1 MADTF
6 ILPANDPQL
15 RETRIGNLV
24 RFLRLLPANC
34 AWAVET
40 KKHKRRRSDPQNRY
54 LNGVAYKILAQATGY
69 ERDDISEYLCG
80 QYFGWKEK
88 RVPGKRVVQVPIR
101 TTTTNEDG
109 RYAPLNTS
117 EFAEYVAFVQRFGA
131 EHGVYIPDPNEEY
144 QHAA

>member
-1 MADTF
+1 MSDTF

-101 TTTTNEDG
+101 TTTNEGG

-131 EHGVYIPDPNEEY
+131 EHGVYIPDPNESME
-144 QHAA
+144 ASA

>member
-24 RFLRLLPANC
+24 RFLRQLPANC

-40 KKHKRRRSDPQNRY
+40 KRHKRRRSDPQNRY

-101 TTTTNEDG
+101 TTTTNEGG

-131 EHGVYIPDPNEEY
+131 EHGVYIPDPNESME
-144 QHAA
+144 ASA

>member
-1 MADTF
+1 MSDTF
-6 ILPANDPQL
+6 ILPANDSQL

-24 RFLRLLPANC
+24 RFLRLLPEGH

-40 KKHKRRRSDPQNRY
+40 KRHKRRRSDSQNRY

-144 QHAA
+144 RHAA